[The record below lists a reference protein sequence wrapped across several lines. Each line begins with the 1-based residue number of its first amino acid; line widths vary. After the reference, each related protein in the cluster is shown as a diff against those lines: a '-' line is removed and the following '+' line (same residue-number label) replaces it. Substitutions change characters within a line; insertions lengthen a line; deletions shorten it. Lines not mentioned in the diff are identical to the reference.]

1 MDSILIHAA
10 DLIYPGHPLDGH
22 TVHVLIE
29 DGVIVKV
36 SKDEIQSLS
45 DNCIIIDG
53 KGKVLSL
60 GFFDLNANFGEPGLE
75 TKEDL
80 YTGAA
85 AAAAGGF
92 TGVAIHPNTSP
103 AIHSRVEVSLII
115 NSTKD
120 FLVDVMP
127 VGAISIDRKGEAL
140 TEMYDMFLHGAVAF
154 SDGDRSIQQAGLMS
168 RALLYTHGFDGKII
182 SYPQD
187 NTIAGDNIMNEGVVS
202 TYLGIKGSPNLA
214 ESMMVSRDL
223 YLAEYND
230 TAIHFTTISTAE
242 SVELIRDAKKRGM
255 KVTCDIAAHHL
266 LLTDEAI
273 KGFDSQYKVFP
284 HLRTE
289 NDRNAL
295 IDGLKEGVIDCVV
308 SQHTPHETEYKD
320 VEFQVAKP
328 GIIALQTVLPIL
340 LKVGLDL
347 KTIIEKL
354 SFNPRRALNLPIPKL
369 EEQEEANLVLID
381 ANKTWVLDMDTN
393 RSKSKNS
400 PFWKQE
406 LKGQVCASINN
417 KRSFFFEN

>member
-22 TVHVLIE
+22 IVYVLIE
-29 DGVIVKV
+29 DGVIVKI
-36 SKDEIQSLS
+36 SKDVIQNLP
-45 DNCIIIDG
+45 DNCKIIDG
-53 KGKVLSL
+53 KGKVLTL
-60 GFFDLNANFGEPGLE
+60 GFFDMNANFGEPGLE

-92 TGVAIHPNTSP
+92 TGVAIHPNTLP
-103 AIHSRVEVSLII
+103 AIHSRAEVSLII

-120 FLVDVMP
+120 FLVDVLP
-127 VGAISIDRKGEAL
+127 VGAISKDRKGEAL
-140 TEMYDMFLHGAVAF
+140 TEMYDMHLHGAIAF

-168 RALLYTHGFDGKII
+168 RALLYSHGFEGKII

-242 SVELIRDAKKRGM
+242 SVDLIREAKKKGR
-255 KVTCDIAAHHL
+255 KVSCDVAAHHL
-266 LLTDEAI
+266 LLTDEEI
-273 KGFDSQYKVFP
+273 KGFDSQYKVIP

-289 NDRNAL
+289 KDRKAL
-295 IDGLKEGVIDCVV
+295 IQGVKEGVIDCVV
-308 SQHTPHETEYKD
+308 SQHTPQEVEYKD
-320 VEFQVAKP
+320 VEFQIAKP
-328 GIIALQTVLPIL
+328 GIISLQTVLPIL
-340 LKVGLDL
+340 LKVGLDM
-347 KTIIEKL
+347 KTIVEKL
-354 SFNPRRALNLPIPKL
+354 SFNPRKVLNLTIPKL
-369 EEQEEANLVLID
+369 EENEEANLVLID
-381 ANKTWVLDMDTN
+381 INKTWVLDAETN
-393 RSKSKNS
+393 KSKSKNS
-400 PFWKQE
+400 PFWNQE
-406 LKGQVCASINN
+406 LKGQIYASFNN
-417 KRSFFFEN
+417 KRSNFFEN